1 MCVCLLTINSFDRLC
16 PQSVLFICRQPLNQ
30 QQTARY
36 DKCDVG
42 WGGRAGNQKRKERKR
57 NEKIFPRCLL
67 LI

>member
-1 MCVCLLTINSFDRLC
+1 MTDCARSWSF
-16 PQSVLFICRQPLNQ
+16 FICQPLNQ